1 MATDIV
7 CDGSSQ
13 PLIYPTH
20 CNAEFFNTLF
30 DIYPHR
36 LFLEQLNDCEQ
47 LLLNKYEVEME
58 KSEKKKN
65 NK

>member
-1 MATDIV
+1 MATNIV

-47 LLLNKYEVEME
+47 LLQCNKYEVRVEME
-58 KSEKKKN
+58 KSEK
-65 NK
+65 